1 MAITGWR
8 EFPAFVGG
16 RPAAK
21 AGKGRERPG
30 IEWGE
35 LSGLGRR
42 CLAERS
48 AGAELD
54 AALAAVGPGRPR
66 TRVRPARA
74 RSG

>member
-1 MAITGWR
+1 MAGISGLCR
-8 EFPAFVGG
+8 G
-16 RPAAK
+16 RRAAK

-35 LSGLGRR
+35 LSGLGRG

-54 AALAAVGPGRPR
+54 AALAAVAWATEDEG
-66 TRVRPARA
+66 
-74 RSG
+74 

>member
-16 RPAAK
+16 RRAAK
-21 AGKGRERPG
+21 AGKGRE
-30 IEWGE
+30 
-35 LSGLGRR
+35 LS

-54 AALAAVGPGRPR
+54 AALAAVAWATEDEG
-66 TRVRPARA
+66 
-74 RSG
+74 

>member
-16 RPAAK
+16 ATGRE
-21 AGKGRERPG
+21 GRERPG
-30 IEWGE
+30 IEWNDP
-35 LSGLGRR
+35 GLGRR

-54 AALAAVGPGRPR
+54 VALAAVAWATEDEG
-66 TRVRPARA
+66 
-74 RSG
+74 

>member
-16 RPAAK
+16 ATGPL
-21 AGKGRERPG
+21 GPG
-30 IEWGE
+30 IGWGE

-54 AALAAVGPGRPR
+54 AALAAVAWATEDEG
-66 TRVRPARA
+66 
-74 RSG
+74 

>member
-16 RPAAK
+16 QRAAK
-21 AGKGRERPG
+21 AGNWMGG
-30 IEWGE
+30 II
-35 LSGLGRR
+35 GLGRR

-54 AALAAVGPGRPR
+54 AALAAVAWATEDEG
-66 TRVRPARA
+66 
-74 RSG
+74 